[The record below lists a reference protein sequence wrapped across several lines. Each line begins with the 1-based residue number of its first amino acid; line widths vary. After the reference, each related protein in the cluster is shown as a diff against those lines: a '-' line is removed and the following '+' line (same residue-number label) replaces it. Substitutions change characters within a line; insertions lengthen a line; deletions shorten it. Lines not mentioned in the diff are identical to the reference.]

1 MKKLF
6 SLVLILFSAYSVFG
20 QCNCDETISSSI
32 WNGGF
37 TFRSNRTYCIKG
49 DITIRYNVTFQDNT
63 TICIPSGSTLKI
75 DNTING
81 NAASRINVNI
91 DGNFIVPN
99 TFPVSFNL
107 HVFKSGN
114 IKGLNGDNQDIQ
126 MNGNTFHL
134 VIEEGGNYKFGN
146 LNLNNDGRENTIENH
161 GTMTI
166 DGEINTRNASSALR
180 LDNYG
185 TIDMTGNLYF
195 SNSAGTNTF
204 YNYGNLTCLGVYSTD
219 PTLHMQNAGT
229 MSMSQNYD
237 NTEKSV
243 FSNCGTF
250 KMDGNWGFNLSGLII
265 NTGNMLIPNSSIAF
279 SSTGKIHNY
288 SVMSLK
294 QIDMDPNSLIY
305 NEGEIT
311 FSEAPNTNIRFAGPG
326 AGEQPEHS
334 DSKNY
339 GRFKW
344 PGTQSNQS
352 GWARGNLNFVTTT
365 PNSVNDNSPN
375 NSNGMF
381 GQWNSI
387 NFDDSVRFGNCT
399 SCTVITQYEQ
409 CANADGTWPAI
420 RPSYDCIPVN
430 RHVRTHL

>member
-1 MKKLF
+1 M
-6 SLVLILFSAYSVFG
+6 LFSAYSVMA
-20 QCNCDETISSSI
+20 QCNCEETISSSI

-37 TFRSNRTYCIKG
+37 TFRSNRTYCIQG

-63 TICIPSGSTLKI
+63 TICIPSGSTLRI

-81 NAASRINVNI
+81 NAASRVKVNVY
-91 DGNFIVPN
+91 GNFIVPN
-99 TFPVSFNL
+99 TFPVSFNI
-107 HVFKSGN
+107 HVFERGN
-114 IKGLNGDNQDIQ
+114 IRGLGGDAQDIQ
-126 MNGNTFHL
+126 MNGNNFHL
-134 VIEEGGNYKFGN
+134 LIEEGGNYKFGN
-146 LNLNNDGRENTIENH
+146 LNLNNDGKENTVENH

-166 DGEINTRNASSALR
+166 DGEINTRDSRSALR

-185 TIDMTGNLYF
+185 TIDMNGNLYF

-204 YNYGNLTCLGVYSTD
+204 YNYGALNCKGVYSTD

-237 NTEKSV
+237 NTENSV

-250 KMDGNWGFNLSGLII
+250 KMNGNWGFNLSGLII
-265 NTGNMLIPNSSIAF
+265 NTGNMIIPNSSVAF
-279 SSTGKIHNY
+279 SSTGRIHNY
-288 SVMSLK
+288 SVISLK
-294 QIDMDPNSLIY
+294 QISMDPNSLIY

-311 FSEAPNTNIRFAGPG
+311 FSEAPNTNIRFAGPESK
-326 AGEQPEHS
+326 EQPEHS

-365 PNSVNDNSPN
+365 PGSVNDN
-375 NSNGMF
+375 NSYGMF
-381 GQWNSI
+381 GRWNSVE
-387 NFDDSVRFGNCT
+387 FDNSVRFGNCND
-399 SCTVITQYEQ
+399 CTVITEYDQ
-409 CANADGTWPAI
+409 CANADGTWPI
-420 RPSYDCIPVN
+420 NVNKPEMPKSIPVN